1 VCELWCVWQGGE
13 VANRCVCGDRVYDIR
28 MITQGG
34 EGVVKRCSVYGMY
47 FLHIVTFACLLYS
60 LCHMCA

>member
-1 VCELWCVWQGGE
+1 